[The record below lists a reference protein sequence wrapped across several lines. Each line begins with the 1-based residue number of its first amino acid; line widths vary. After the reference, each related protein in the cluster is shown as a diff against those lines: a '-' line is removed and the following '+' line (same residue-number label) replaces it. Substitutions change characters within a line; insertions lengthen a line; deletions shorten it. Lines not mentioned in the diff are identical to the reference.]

1 MTTRLMP
8 GLHRLGDSVVNFYL
22 LQEGQDLT
30 LVDAGLP
37 AHYGQLTALLT
48 SIGRSVQDI
57 RAVLLTHAH
66 LDHVGLAER
75 IRREAGAPVWVHALD
90 APALGDPRR
99 PPANA
104 RPEGHLSRYLLRR
117 PAALGVP
124 LHLARAGA
132 FGTRPVAAA
141 SGDLRGGMALDLPG
155 RPRVIE
161 VPGHTPGSVA
171 FHLPAQ
177 GAVLTGDALV
187 TMDGL
192 AGRNGPTIV
201 SAAFTHDTAQALAS
215 LKSLAP
221 LDAGLV
227 LPGHGDPYEGGITE
241 AVRQAQRAGVS

>member
-1 MTTRLMP
+1 MTTLLTP

-37 AHYGQLTALLT
+37 AHYGQLTALLA
-48 SIGRSVQDI
+48 SLGRSPRDI

-75 IRREAGAPVWVHALD
+75 VRREAGAPVWVHALD
-90 APALGDPRR
+90 APALADPRR
-99 PPANA
+99 PAAGA
-104 RPEGHLSRYLLRR
+104 RAEGRLSRYLLRR
-117 PAALGVP
+117 PSALGVP

-132 FGTRPVAAA
+132 FRTPPVAAV
-141 SGDLRGGMALDLPG
+141 SELRGGTTLDLPG
-155 RPRVIE
+155 RPQVIE

-187 TMDGL
+187 TMDSL

-201 SAAFTHDTAQALAS
+201 CSAFTHDTAQALTS
-215 LKSLAP
+215 LESLAA
-221 LDAGLV
+221 LDAGQV
-227 LPGHGDPYEGGITE
+227 LPGHGDPREGGIRE
-241 AVRQAQRAGVS
+241 AVRQAQRAGIC